1 MRIILADDH
10 ELVRAG
16 IRPFLDEL
24 AKSVEVVEA
33 DSFDRAMEAAVDGA
47 EPDLVILDLRMPG
60 MQEGGLSVFR
70 RRFPQTPVV
79 ILSASVEMEDVVMAL
94 HEGAAGYIP
103 KTFGGPATQNAL
115 RLMLSGERFFPAFA
129 LETAIDSSGLPTRGG
144 AAGPGGADGGGTGSL
159 LDKLSVRERDI
170 LRLMI
175 EGGTNKEIA
184 RQLSVQ
190 EITVKVHLRNIYRK
204 LGAANRAQ
212 AVRIALENGWQTAA
226 TAAAAAD
233 GTVAD

>member
-24 AKSVEVVEA
+24 AADVEVVEA
-33 DSFDRAMEAAVDGA
+33 ESYDRAMEEAVEG
-47 EPDLVILDLRMPG
+47 PVPTLVILDLRMPG
-60 MQEGGLSVFR
+60 MQEGGLANFR
-70 RRFPQTPVV
+70 RRFPETPVV
-79 ILSASVEMEDVVMAL
+79 ILSASVEIEDVVMAL
-94 HEGAAGYIP
+94 QEGAAGYIP

-115 RLMLSGERFFPAFA
+115 RLVLSGERFFPAFA
-129 LETAIDSSGLPTRGG
+129 LEAAVEGGGVARRGG
-144 AAGPGGADGGGTGSL
+144 NGAHEPAGSV

-170 LRLMI
+170 LTLMI
-175 EGGTNKEIA
+175 AGGTNKEIA

-212 AVRIALENGWQTAA
+212 AVRIALENGWQTPGTQAA
-226 TAAAAAD
+226 TQ
-233 GTVAD
+233 

>member
-24 AKSVEVVEA
+24 ADNVEVVEA
-33 DSFDRAMEAAVDGA
+33 ESYDRAMEEAVEG
-47 EPDLVILDLRMPG
+47 PVPTLVILDLRMPG
-60 MQEGGLSVFR
+60 MQEGGLANFR
-70 RRFPQTPVV
+70 RRFPETPVV
-79 ILSASVEMEDVVMAL
+79 ILSASVEIEDVVMAL
-94 HEGAAGYIP
+94 QEGAAGYIP

-115 RLMLSGERFFPAFA
+115 RLVLSGERFFPSFA
-129 LETAIDSSGLPTRGG
+129 LEAAVEGGGVPKRGG
-144 AAGPGGADGGGTGSL
+144 NGSSEPPGSV

-170 LRLMI
+170 LTLMI
-175 EGGTNKEIA
+175 AGGTNKEIA

-212 AVRIALENGWQTAA
+212 AVRIALENGWQTPG
-226 TAAAAAD
+226 TQAAAH
-233 GTVAD
+233 